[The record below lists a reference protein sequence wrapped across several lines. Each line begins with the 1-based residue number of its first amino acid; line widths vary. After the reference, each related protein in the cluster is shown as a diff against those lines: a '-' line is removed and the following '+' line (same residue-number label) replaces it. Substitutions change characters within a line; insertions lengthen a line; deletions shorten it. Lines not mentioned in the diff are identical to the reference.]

1 MAGRIAVIRHGQTQ
15 WSASGRHTSV
25 TDIGLTAEGERQAG
39 VVPALL
45 AGLGLRPVTVLC
57 SPRLRARITAE
68 LAGLHVDAID
78 EELAEWA
85 YGDYEGLTTEEITR
99 RQPGWAIFDDGAPGG
114 ETPPQVADRAD
125 RVLGRARAALEHG
138 DVALIGHGHFSRA
151 VAVRWA
157 GFPITAGNAIA
168 MDPAAVTVLGH
179 HHGQQVLQ
187 HTNVVPM
194 EMGPSD
200 GAPAADVGS
209 ADHA

>member
-78 EELAEWA
+78 EAL
-85 YGDYEGLTTEEITR
+85 YRNGI
-99 RQPGWAIFDDGAPGG
+99 
-114 ETPPQVADRAD
+114 PP
-125 RVLGRARAALEHG
+125 
-138 DVALIGHGHFSRA
+138 
-151 VAVRWA
+151 
-157 GFPITAGNAIA
+157 
-168 MDPAAVTVLGH
+168 
-179 HHGQQVLQ
+179 
-187 HTNVVPM
+187 
-194 EMGPSD
+194 
-200 GAPAADVGS
+200 
-209 ADHA
+209 